1 MSIIVFMKIQKQR
14 LTLFFSKDIIL
25 EREVN

>member
-1 MSIIVFMKIQKQR
+1 MSIIVFMKLQKQR